1 MGFIG
6 FAIGEAEWEV
16 APAVINIAIGW
27 DDDIDVA
34 ALIGLRTA
42 PPGLR
47 DGMLTVKRI
56 AFSAVVL
63 VGVAHMVM
71 GGLGIIIVDRAV
83 FIDVG
88 IRIDIQEAVIA
99 KGGETSI
106 QTGMEAIE

>member
-83 FIDVG
+83 FVDVG
-88 IRIDIQEAVIA
+88 IWINVQKTIVSKSREAF
-99 KGGETSI
+99 I

>member
-6 FAIGEAEWEV
+6 LAIGEAEWEV

-47 DGMLTVKRI
+47 NGMLTVKRI
-56 AFSAVVL
+56 AFSVVVL

-71 GGLGIIIVDRAV
+71 GGLGIIIVDSAV
-83 FIDVG
+83 FVDVG
-88 IRIDIQEAVIA
+88 IWIDIQEAIIA